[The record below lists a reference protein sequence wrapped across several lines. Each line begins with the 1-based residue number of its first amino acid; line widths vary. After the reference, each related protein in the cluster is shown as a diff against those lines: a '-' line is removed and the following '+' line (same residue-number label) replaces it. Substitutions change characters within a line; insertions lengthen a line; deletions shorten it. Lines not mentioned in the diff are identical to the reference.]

1 MIYKGTSQGV
11 VTLHLIGFY
20 ASLHILFS
28 IPLTPLVPRVKLW
41 MPPNEQHAFRRAAV
55 CSLEIC

>member
-28 IPLTPLVPRVKLW
+28 IPLTPLVPRVKL
-41 MPPNEQHAFRRAAV
+41 
-55 CSLEIC
+55 